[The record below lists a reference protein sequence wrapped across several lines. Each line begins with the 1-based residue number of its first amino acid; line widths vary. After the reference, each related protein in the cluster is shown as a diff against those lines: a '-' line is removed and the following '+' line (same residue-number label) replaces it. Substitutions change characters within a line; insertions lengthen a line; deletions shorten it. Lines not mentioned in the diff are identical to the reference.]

1 MSKLVTDR
9 GRSSAIVVEAVGT
22 HANDLHTRL
31 EARLE
36 RYLEGDEVMPDIAL
50 FVKIIARHI
59 GRAAEELTTAHRA
72 HEAELG
78 DDVAPRLERDDAE
91 VELRDLV
98 VMFRNGINAA
108 FDDGVL
114 RAHSIYDSAPS
125 DTRGL
130 LDYAKGLRI
139 ALVDPALAPT
149 ARSSGGL
156 VVDRAAMARELEPAI
171 ARLDAAVKVVTR
183 EASEL
188 TVTQTAKDTAMS
200 ANDTVFKT
208 SANVMETLLLLAD
221 RKDLADRV
229 RPSPRR
235 PGVVENEVAVVVDP
249 TTAT

>member
-9 GRSSAIVVEAVGT
+9 GRSSAVVIEAVGT
-22 HANDLHTRL
+22 HANDLNTRL
-31 EARLE
+31 RACLE
-36 RYLEGDEVMPDIAL
+36 RYLEGAEVMPDIAL
-50 FVKIIARHI
+50 FVKIIGRHM
-59 GRAAEELTTAHRA
+59 GRAADELHAAHRA
-72 HEAELG
+72 HEAELS

-98 VMFRNGINAA
+98 IMFRNGISAA
-108 FDDGVL
+108 LGDGVL

-139 ALVDPALAPT
+139 ALVEPALAPT
-149 ARSSGGL
+149 ARSRGGL
-156 VVDRAAMARELEPAI
+156 IVNRAAMALELEPVI
-171 ARLDAAVKVVTR
+171 ARLDAAVKIVTR

-188 TVTQTAKDTAMS
+188 AVTQTAKDTAMN
-200 ANDTVFKT
+200 ANDTVFKN
-208 SANVMETLLLLAD
+208 SANVMEALLILAD

-249 TTAT
+249 TAGT

>member
-9 GRSSAIVVEAVGT
+9 GRSSAIVIEAGGT
-22 HANDLHTRL
+22 NANDLHARL
-31 EARLE
+31 QARLE
-36 RYLEGDEVMPDIAL
+36 RYLESGEVMPDIAL
-50 FVKIIARHI
+50 FMRLITRHI
-59 GRAAEELTTAHRA
+59 GRAAEELTSAHRA
-72 HEAELG
+72 HEAELS

-98 VMFRNGINAA
+98 IMFRNGISAA
-108 FDDGVL
+108 FGDGVL

-149 ARSSGGL
+149 ARSRAGL
-156 VVDRAAMARELEPAI
+156 VVDRAAMALELDPAI

-188 TVTQTAKDTAMS
+188 AVTQTAKDTAMNT
-200 ANDTVFKT
+200 NDTVFKNA
-208 SANVMETLLLLAD
+208 ANVMEALLILAD

-235 PGVVENEVAVVVDP
+235 PGVVENEVAVVEP
-249 TTAT
+249 TAAT